1 MKLKTLKDKG
11 ELNMILSR
19 RELVVTFFAVEIDRR
34 ISYQISLSEWD
45 YADKDLSKDKDLET
59 VIDTFCSTTRTKTII
74 LTGFYDEG
82 NVDFF
87 PRTLTTKYRVYNY
100 LNSEDKLVL
109 VK

>member
-1 MKLKTLKDKG
+1 
-11 ELNMILSR
+11 MILSR
-19 RELVVTFFAVEIDRR
+19 RELVVTFFAVDIDRR
-34 ISYQISLSEWD
+34 ISYQVSLSEWD
-45 YADKDLSKDKDLET
+45 YADKEVVRSFATVSLSKDKDLEGI
-59 VIDTFCSTTRTKTII
+59 IDTFCSTMGTKTII

-82 NVDFF
+82 NVDYF